1 MALATDFVNKVE
13 VALFPNPVKNE
24 INFKGISKVS
34 EYEIF
39 SADGKLI
46 KSGTY
51 KPFAFINVA
60 GITKGVYFIKING
73 KNLKFVKD

>member
-1 MALATDFVNKVE
+1 VM
-13 VALFPNPVKNE
+13 LFPNPVKNE

-39 SADGKLI
+39 SAAGKLI

-51 KPFAFINVA
+51 KPSVSINVA
-60 GITKGVYFIKING
+60 GM
-73 KNLKFVKD
+73 

>member
-1 MALATDFVNKVE
+1 MALATDFVNKDE

-51 KPFAFINVA
+51 KPSVSINVA
-60 GITKGVYFIKING
+60 GMTKGVYFIKING